1 MNILLTVNRSAKCER
16 GSKKTKRAAMN
27 EFHEGT
33 KQIRNTNQA
42 QREDR
47 EREKERAQKV
57 QENCNRVY
65 KNSATK
71 LKKAT
76 SKNSK
81 RERGKERW
89 RGREG

>member
-42 QREDR
+42 KRD
-47 EREKERAQKV
+47 REKEKESAKSAGKLQSCVQK
-57 QENCNRVY
+57 
-65 KNSATK
+65 
-71 LKKAT
+71 
-76 SKNSK
+76 
-81 RERGKERW
+81 
-89 RGREG
+89 

>member
-42 QREDR
+42 KREDR
-47 EREKERAQKV
+47 ERKR
-57 QENCNRVY
+57 
-65 KNSATK
+65 
-71 LKKAT
+71 
-76 SKNSK
+76 K
-81 RERGKERW
+81 RERKKCRKTAIVCTKIAQQS
-89 RGREG
+89 

>member
-1 MNILLTVNRSAKCER
+1 MCFRRPKNNINAILNAYLINILLTVNRSAKCER
-16 GSKKTKRAAMN
+16 GSKKRAAMN

-42 QREDR
+42 KRES
-47 EREKERAQKV
+47 EKERAQKV

-76 SKNSK
+76 SKNS
-81 RERGKERW
+81 
-89 RGREG
+89 